1 MEHNRAVPAG
11 LPELDWNSLT
21 DAKEF
26 SRRRDAGEWPSD
38 WTIIALH
45 QVCRERQLSEVITEW
60 TKRIRQVEE
69 LVIRANAAEAERDSL
84 REQVERLTKERDR
97 DRGSRVHTQ
106 KWYASHYGRLEDW
119 ARKVLPEPYRNQF
132 FSCIANGT
140 YDGMLDV
147 GKPYMCKAGF
157 MVTPSGYMHMD
168 DAKGQL
174 ILDQTRRAEDAE
186 AKLSSLQSQ
195 EAPEQ
200 AWERGFRTA
209 QRMAASLCP
218 WREHLARNPIAATLS
233 SPGQCVEVKNKLI
246 LAQSVYPYVAP
257 QESKSDAGEGR

>member
-1 MEHNRAVPAG
+1 MSHTIPGLDVTEAEKHMGNHIANEFQELVFGKAG
-11 LPELDWNSLT
+11 IHAFVSKMAAEL
-21 DAKEF
+21 E
-26 SRRRDAGEWPSD
+26 
-38 WTIIALH
+38 
-45 QVCRERQLSEVITEW
+45 CRERQLSEVITEW

-174 ILDQTRRAEDAE
+174 ILDQTLRAEDAE
-186 AKLSSLQSQ
+186 AQLSSLQSQ
-195 EAPEQ
+195 EAPERCNCR
-200 AWERGFRTA
+200 AFC
-209 QRMAASLCP
+209 LC
-218 WREHLARNPIAATLS
+218 S
-233 SPGQCVEVKNKLI
+233 VSEVPHCH
-246 LAQSVYPYVAP
+246 YC
-257 QESKSDAGEGR
+257 KSNMEPA